1 LEAEIVAEGE
11 EVVEEEFPRHDEA
24 LFAVHEDHSVLLD
37 DGRSPR
43 LEDPV
48 DETVVE
54 TRDHRRHQSKFSI
67 VDSMAYW
74 LIFFRIRNSALV
86 YLNILAVLSDVII
99 ILPQSVRKLAI
110 IDVIYLLMT
119 EIEFTMFFPKS

>member
-1 LEAEIVAEGE
+1 
-11 EVVEEEFPRHDEA
+11 
-24 LFAVHEDHSVLLD
+24 LD